1 MRLIV
6 NHPAFADI
14 PGILEVPGYD
24 GEGPDRANLDTLR
37 ELRGEEA

>member
-6 NHPAFADI
+6 NHPAFTDI

-24 GEGPDRANLDTLR
+24 GEGPDAANLDTLR
-37 ELRGEEA
+37 GLRGKET